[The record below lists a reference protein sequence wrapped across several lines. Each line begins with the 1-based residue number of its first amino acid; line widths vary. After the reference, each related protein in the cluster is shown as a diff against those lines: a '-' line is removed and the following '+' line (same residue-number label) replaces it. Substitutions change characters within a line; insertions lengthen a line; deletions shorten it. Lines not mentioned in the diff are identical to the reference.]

1 MMITEE
7 ITEQEVLTEDENK
20 DSKELEKATDDLMKE
35 LTKKRVNIES
45 YIKKNKNSLI
55 EVNLSK
61 FWSRMI
67 KKSEMTNSNIINK
80 AQLSYYYF
88 YEIINGKK
96 IPSTDKIVC
105 LTLAMHLT
113 LEDCQTALKYCGKA
127 SLYPKLKRDSI
138 LIYAISH
145 DLTILETNEL
155 LDKAGEPI
163 LQ

>member
-7 ITEQEVLTEDENK
+7 ITEQEVLTEDEKK

-67 KKSEMTNSNIINK
+67 KKSEMTN
-80 AQLSYYYF
+80 
-88 YEIINGKK
+88 
-96 IPSTDKIVC
+96 
-105 LTLAMHLT
+105 
-113 LEDCQTALKYCGKA
+113 
-127 SLYPKLKRDSI
+127 
-138 LIYAISH
+138 
-145 DLTILETNEL
+145 
-155 LDKAGEPI
+155 
-163 LQ
+163 